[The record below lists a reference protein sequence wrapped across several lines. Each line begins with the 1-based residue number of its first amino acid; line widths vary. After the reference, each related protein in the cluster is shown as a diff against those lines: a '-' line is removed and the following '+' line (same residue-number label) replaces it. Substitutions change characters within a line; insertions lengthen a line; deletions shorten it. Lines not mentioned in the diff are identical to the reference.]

1 MTYAP
6 ATAPLFA
13 LPPEDVLYAALL
25 ARDPAFDGRAFVG
38 VTSTGIFCR
47 LTCPARKPLR
57 ANCQFFESPAECL
70 AAGFRPCLRCHPLA
84 PEASADPSI
93 AALTAALEADPARRW
108 REEDVV
114 AMGFDPS
121 TVRRSFRRQFGVTFL
136 EMARQRRLREGMAT
150 LAAGGRV
157 IEAQFDAGFDSPAA
171 FRAAFSR
178 LLGAAPA
185 EMKGALL
192 QADWIDT
199 PIGPMIAV
207 ADKRALH
214 LLEFADRKALPAEL
228 ARLRKMAGGIGL
240 GRPAPIDQI
249 AGELG
254 AFFAGTSARF
264 DTPLALHGSAFT
276 KAVWQILRQ
285 IPPGTTRSYGE
296 IARQMGRPEA
306 ARAVARAN
314 GANQIALV
322 IPCHRVIGADGALT
336 GYGGGLWRKQ
346 RLIELERGYA
356 SGHDRQPDD
365 ISQRAD
371 GGEARQPQRHEPR
384 DPAQP
389 DVAPHQ

>member
-1 MTYAP
+1 MTYSI
-6 ATAPLFA
+6 APLPLLAPLLA
-13 LPPEDVLYAALL
+13 LTLPSDDVLYAALL
-25 ARDPAFDGRAFVG
+25 ARDPAFDGRAYVG

-57 ANCQFFESPAECL
+57 ANCRFFASPADCL
-70 AAGFRPCLRCHPLA
+70 AAGFRACLRCHPLA
-84 PEASADPSI
+84 PEAAADPCI
-93 AALTAALEADPARRW
+93 AALTAALEADPTRRW
-108 REEDVV
+108 REEDVA

-136 EMARQRRLREGMAT
+136 DMARQRRLREGMAT

-157 IEAQFDAGFDSPAA
+157 IEAQYDAGFDSPAA
-171 FRAAFSR
+171 FRAAFAR
-178 LLGAAPA
+178 LLGAVPA
-185 EMKGALL
+185 DMKGALL

-207 ADKRALH
+207 ADQRSLH

-240 GRPAPIDQI
+240 GRPEPIDQM

-254 AFFAGTSARF
+254 AFFAETSARF

-276 KAVWQILRQ
+276 RAVWEILRQ

-346 RLIELERGYA
+346 RLIELEAGFR
-356 SGHDRQPDD
+356 
-365 ISQRAD
+365 RA
-371 GGEARQPQRHEPR
+371 
-384 DPAQP
+384 
-389 DVAPHQ
+389 

>member
-1 MTYAP
+1 MTYP
-6 ATAPLFA
+6 LAPLPLPA
-13 LPPEDVLYAALL
+13 PLLALTLPPDDVLYAALL
-25 ARDPAFDGRAFVG
+25 ARDPAFDGRAYVG

-57 ANCQFFESPAECL
+57 VNCRFFASPADCL
-70 AAGFRPCLRCHPLA
+70 AAGFRACLRCHPLA
-84 PEASADPSI
+84 PEAAADPCI
-93 AALTAALEADPARRW
+93 AALTAALEADPGRRW
-108 REEDVV
+108 REEDV
-114 AMGFDPS
+114 AGLGFDPS

-136 EMARQRRLREGMAT
+136 EMARQRRLREGIAT

-157 IEAQFDAGFDSPAA
+157 IEAQYDAGFDSPAA
-171 FRAAFSR
+171 FRAAFAR

-207 ADKRALH
+207 ADKRSLH

-240 GRPAPIDQI
+240 GRPAPIDQM
-249 AGELG
+249 AAELG
-254 AFFAGTSARF
+254 AFFAGTSAAF
-264 DTPLALHGSAFT
+264 ATPLALHGSAFT
-276 KAVWQILRQ
+276 KQVWEILRQ

-346 RLIELERGYA
+346 RLIELEAAFSRA
-356 SGHDRQPDD
+356 S
-365 ISQRAD
+365 
-371 GGEARQPQRHEPR
+371 
-384 DPAQP
+384 
-389 DVAPHQ
+389 APTG